1 MVRAYQNV
9 LAPALLAGVI
19 AVAPTSQADASFY
32 FVTNLP
38 TWQMFAGAPATRANL
53 FDYLPYSFPTQ
64 EVPGTIFSNLGVNLT
79 SSAPLMASC
88 VPTTGIWWINPTAP
102 GASIE
107 IRFDTPQTAIFL
119 NTNAILPNGN
129 FYPTLFGST
138 KAYYAGDTLIATTT
152 SATIG
157 IISTVA
163 IDRVVVTPN
172 EAENWVYI
180 GPTFYFVPAPGALG
194 MFLLAPALGGRRRRR
209 P

>member
-1 MVRAYQNV
+1 MTITLRSIAP
-9 LAPALLAGVI
+9 LAAALAAALVKGAH
-19 AVAPTSQADASFY
+19 ASFY
-32 FVTNLP
+32 FVASLSA
-38 TWQMFAGAPATRANL
+38 WQFEASAPATRANL

-64 EVPGTIFSNLGVNLT
+64 EVPGSILSNLGVNLS

-107 IRFDTPQTAIFL
+107 IRFDTPQTAIYL

-129 FYPTLFGST
+129 FYPTGFGST
-138 KAYYAGDTLIATTT
+138 KSFYAGDTLIASTVTGTT
-152 SATIG
+152 G

-180 GPTFYFVPAPGALG
+180 GPTFYFVPAPGALA
-194 MFLLAPALGGRRRRR
+194 LVALAPAVRGGRRRRE
-209 P
+209 